1 MGSIC
6 PAGPVCL
13 LAGTVC
19 ALASWISPLAL
30 SYWHALSIWDIF
42 FFLCWLCSRSVFTKD
57 PSEPGTDMTMY
68 WSRAQWY
75 EILESRRSLQLE
87 LKAHST
93 ASASRVKWR
102 ERALD
107 GADLIT
113 SLRTAVRW
121 CGGAAR
127 TASLNTVITFEW
139 VLTVAAGECAVSARR
154 LGEAERI
161 QTPSVSG
168 CLLNMRGRGCVR
180 LNNVSLWADLFISPV
195 DNPSDNVSGGPPPS
209 PAPTS
214 PSCHLFVFV
223 SL

>member
-42 FFLCWLCSRSVFTKD
+42 FFFMFAALKVSFHQRPLLARDWYNDVSV
-57 PSEPGTDMTMY
+57 PG
-68 WSRAQWY
+68 SVI

-93 ASASRVKWR
+93 ALASRVKWR

-107 GADLIT
+107 GTDLIT
-113 SLRTAVRW
+113 SLRTPVRW

-161 QTPSVSG
+161 QTPSVSVG
-168 CLLNMRGRGCVR
+168 VC
-180 LNNVSLWADLFISPV
+180 
-195 DNPSDNVSGGPPPS
+195 
-209 PAPTS
+209 
-214 PSCHLFVFV
+214 
-223 SL
+223 